1 MQSKFAQ
8 AIVNISCWKLPK
20 NEIWNIPEKSIKEV
34 QFLVEHL
41 SSDNDLT
48 NFVIGK
54 IISVTALVIDV
65 TGKIYG
71 IQKATEIEEDEI
83 CCYGQVSLN
92 DTKIKCHAGSK
103 FFEREDGSLCKVAV
117 LWFFP

>member
-20 NEIWNIPEKSIKEV
+20 NEIWNIPEKPIREV
-34 QFLVEHL
+34 QFLIEYL
-41 SSDNDLT
+41 SSDNGLT

-54 IISVTALVIDV
+54 IVSITALVIDV

-71 IQKATEIEEDEI
+71 IQKATEIKEEDD
-83 CCYGQVSLN
+83 CCHGKVSLN
-92 DTKIKCHAGSK
+92 DTKIKCYTGSK

-117 LWFFP
+117 LWI